1 MAIPYYIIG
10 TATLTVGST
19 IMTGQGTLW
28 LGWVKPG
35 DAVVP
40 QEGTYNVVVSVD
52 SNTQITL
59 LRPFRGV
66 AQAAQ
71 PYIIMRTPDD
81 VFTQTLT
88 RQLLQTVSDSTLAA
102 LAGIPP
108 APNKLPYLD
117 GSAAAA
123 TVDFKAWARSFLGLT
138 TAADKLAY
146 FVDANTTAL
155 IDFKSWVRS
164 LFGLTV
170 AANKMVYFTDANTAA
185 LTDISAKG
193 RELVGRS
200 DAAAMRTTLELGSM
214 ATQDIANVSVPSGP
228 QTVTRSGSGVV
239 TKFNTNATS
248 KAVWLSW
255 GNANGDRGYIGNG
268 SDSDRVEIVNYA
280 AGAGDIAFFL
290 QGAYRAFLGA
300 QEFAPAVDGGLNIG
314 TSSRRVFT
322 VYALVGTINTSD
334 EREKLLRPF
343 TAQEIS
349 AAKML
354 SAEITMYNWRRD
366 LSEAGT
372 PAPLYCGLT
381 VQRVMQILADHGLDP
396 STYGFIRHDTWAAEP
411 AVFNDEGVEVQPAVP
426 AGDRYGLMY
435 DSIAMFIARG
445 FEERLAALEAA

>member
-28 LGWVKPG
+28 QGWVKPG
-35 DAVVP
+35 DAVIA

-66 AQAAQ
+66 AQAGQ

-117 GSAAAA
+117 GSGAAA

-146 FVDANTTAL
+146 FVDATTTAL

-193 RELVGRS
+193 RELVGGS
-200 DAAAMRTTLELGSM
+200 DAAAMRVTLALGSM
-214 ATQDIANVSVPSGP
+214 AAQDVANVIVPGP
-228 QTVTRSGSGVV
+228 QTITRAGSGVV
-239 TKFNTNATS
+239 TKFNTNAAS
-248 KAVWLSW
+248 KASWISW

-268 SDSDRVEIVNYA
+268 ADSDRVEIVNYA
-280 AGAGDIAFFL
+280 SNAGDIAFYL

-300 QEFAPAVDGGLNIG
+300 QEFAPATDTGLNLG
-314 TSSRRVFT
+314 TSARRFFT
-322 VYALVGTINTSD
+322 VYAAQGTINTSD
-334 EREKLLRPF
+334 GREKLLRAF

-349 AAKML
+349 AAKAL

-381 VQRVMQILADHGLDP
+381 VQRVIQVFADHGLDP
-396 STYGFIRHDTWAAEP
+396 KAYGFIRHDTWGAEP
-411 AVFNDEGVEVQPAVP
+411 ALFNKEGEEVRPAIP

-445 FEERLAALEAA
+445 FEERLAALEAV